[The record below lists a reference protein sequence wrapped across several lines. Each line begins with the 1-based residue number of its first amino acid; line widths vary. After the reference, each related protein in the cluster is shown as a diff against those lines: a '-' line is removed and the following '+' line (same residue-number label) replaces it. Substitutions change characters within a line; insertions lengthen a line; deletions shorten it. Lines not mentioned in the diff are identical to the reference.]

1 MAGAEG
7 ASAMKL
13 TIVFPMVVFASMA
26 AAADVRSAQVQ
37 IAGAVLAAP
46 EELREGAAVLG
57 YDAQGGR
64 VQIREGKNELIC
76 LATDPTKTAFNVAC
90 YHKDLEP
97 FMARGRELLAQ
108 KVTGAK
114 RNEIRF
120 KEVED
125 GKLPMPKEP
134 RTLYVLT
141 GASFDAATGKV
152 EDPYLR
158 WVIYV
163 PFATPQSTGLSTKA
177 SDSAPW
183 LMSPGTAGGPIMIN
197 PPKKESACWR
207 GEFFGGGSAAFR
219 RTHEGKFAMNA
230 NFLMET
236 IGGGNARV
244 APAVANRFFP
254 LCRAGTACL
263 RSEER
268 RVGKECRSRW

>member
-1 MAGAEG
+1 
-7 ASAMKL
+7 
-13 TIVFPMVVFASMA
+13 MA
-26 AAADVRSAQVQ
+26 AAADIPPAPIQ

-46 EELREGAAVLG
+46 AELRDGAAVLG
-57 YDAQGGR
+57 YDAQGKFGPL
-64 VQIREGKNELIC
+64 REGKNEMVC

-125 GKLPMPKEP
+125 GKVPMSKEP

-141 GASFDAATGKV
+141 GTAFDAATGKV
-152 EDPYLR
+152 QDPYLR

-177 SDSAPW
+177 SDGAPW
-183 LMSPGTAGGPIMIN
+183 LMSPGTAGAHIMIN
-197 PPKKESACWR
+197 PPKK
-207 GEFFGGGSAAFR
+207 
-219 RTHEGKFAMNA
+219 
-230 NFLMET
+230 
-236 IGGGNARV
+236 
-244 APAVANRFFP
+244 
-254 LCRAGTACL
+254 
-263 RSEER
+263 
-268 RVGKECRSRW
+268 